1 MASLELIVV
10 FVVSLLAIFFGL
22 VVFIGAPYV
31 PSQRKY
37 VRRAFEHLGLGAKDV
52 LVDIGS
58 GDGVVLRI
66 AASYGAKAV
75 GYEINPVLVVLTRLL
90 SLRNRRV
97 VVKLQNTWTT
107 TLPDDV
113 TIIYAF
119 AVQRDERKLQS
130 LVQREA
136 DRLGRPLR
144 LMCLGSPFRGV
155 TAVETF
161 EAYHVY
167 LFRPLQSKK
176 A

>member
-75 GYEINPVLVVLTRLL
+75 
-90 SLRNRRV
+90 RN
-97 VVKLQNTWTT
+97 K
-107 TLPDDV
+107 P
-113 TIIYAF
+113 
-119 AVQRDERKLQS
+119 
-130 LVQREA
+130 
-136 DRLGRPLR
+136 
-144 LMCLGSPFRGV
+144 CLGCACQAFIAAQPTSRGK
-155 TAVETF
+155 TAERLDDN
-161 EAYHVY
+161 A
-167 LFRPLQSKK
+167 
-176 A
+176 AG